1 MRYSRLRGLMAER
14 GVSQKQLATE
24 IGLNESTLNSKL
36 SGKGKFRSD
45 EIVAIATKFDIFGRI
60 EEYFFSD

>member
-1 MRYSRLRGLMAER
+1 MRYGKLRGLMIER
-14 GVSQKQLATE
+14 NVSQKQLAAE

-36 SGKGKFRSD
+36 RGKSKFRSD
-45 EIVAIATKFDIFGRI
+45 EIVAIAAKFDIFGHI